1 MALKKAKILVVDDEK
16 EITDILEAFLSNAG
30 HTVVAENSAVMG
42 LERAKTFKPD
52 MVFLDI
58 MMPQMDGYEIC
69 NELKKEPATENIPVI
84 FLTGKDTAD
93 DQGRGFKSGADM
105 FIKKPFV
112 CERLLEIVN
121 IVLLSFTKV

>member
-1 MALKKAKILVVDDEK
+1 MASKKAKILVVDDEP
-16 EITDILEAFLSNAG
+16 EITDILDAFLSNAG

-52 MVFLDI
+52 MIFLDI

-69 NELKKEPATENIPVI
+69 NELKKDAATEHIPVI
-84 FLTGKDTAD
+84 FLTGKDTSD
-93 DQGRGFKSGADM
+93 DQGRGFKAGGDM

-121 IVLLSFTKV
+121 VVLLSSAKV

>member
-1 MALKKAKILVVDDEK
+1 MALRKAKILVVDDEP

-52 MVFLDI
+52 MIFLDI

-69 NELKKEPATENIPVI
+69 NELKKDPQTENVPVI
-84 FLTGKDTAD
+84 FLTGKDTSD
-93 DQGRGFKSGADM
+93 DQGRGFKAGGD
-105 FIKKPFV
+105 K
-112 CERLLEIVN
+112 
-121 IVLLSFTKV
+121 VLN